1 MRCFL
6 EISQLYMRRSIT
18 HLQVCIRN
26 GIPRMDCDIAHNVGQ
41 CLIPEQN
48 HQPTRN
54 YKKFISND
62 IHFFQ
67 SKTHGFPRILG
78 GFPITKKK
86 EPTNRRAS
94 VASAKARCAARR
106 SAPRR
111 GQRAT
116 RSHVSST
123 RNARWWERRLDDSS
137 HQRVGFTCNE
147 WMWSHTKRML
157 A

>member
-1 MRCFL
+1 
-6 EISQLYMRRSIT
+6 
-18 HLQVCIRN
+18 
-26 GIPRMDCDIAHNVGQ
+26 MDCDIAHNVGQ

-86 EPTNRRAS
+86 GTNEPPGVGGQRKGEMCGAKKR
-94 VASAKARCAARR
+94 AKAWAKSHPEPRFLNAQCA
-106 SAPRR
+106 
-111 GQRAT
+111 
-116 RSHVSST
+116 
-123 RNARWWERRLDDSS
+123 L
-137 HQRVGFTCNE
+137 VGET
-147 WMWSHTKRML
+147 
-157 A
+157 AG